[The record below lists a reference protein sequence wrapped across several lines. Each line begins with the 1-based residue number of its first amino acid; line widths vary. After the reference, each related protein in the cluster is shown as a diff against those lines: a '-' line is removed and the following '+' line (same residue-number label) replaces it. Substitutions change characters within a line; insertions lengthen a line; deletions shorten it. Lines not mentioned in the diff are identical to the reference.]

1 MSGLYAHNFSPSTA
15 TPPPSAAI
23 AAAAAAAS
31 PHHHPHN
38 LLHQHQQQH
47 HHHHHHLPNLDNIA
61 SGQQQQQQRQY
72 LVELLEEHDKIGP
85 FVEVLPISTRLL
97 NQEILRVSGIVPSQP
112 QAFSPFGSLQQRPS
126 LSPRR
131 SEDPS
136 WNSMPHQRF
145 GTEGVN
151 MDWQAAPTSPNSYV
165 VKKILRLDIPIDSY
179 PNVSYLSWIATALHM
194 LWYLRIYLPQTVLIR
209 VLRTIT
215 SMQLTVLMILFC
227 CEILQ
232 FNFVGRLLGPRG
244 NSLKRVEA
252 TTGCRVFIRGKG
264 SIKDTEKEDTL
275 RGRPGYEH
283 LSEPLHILI
292 EAELPVN
299 IVDMRL
305 RQAKEII
312 EEVLRPVDEAQ
323 DLYKRQQLRELALLN
338 SSYREESPGPSAS
351 GSLSPFSS
359 SNIIGMKRAKM
370 GQ

>member
-15 TPPPSAAI
+15 TPPPSAA
-23 AAAAAAAS
+23 
-31 PHHHPHN
+31 HQQ
-38 LLHQHQQQH
+38 QHQQQH
-47 HHHHHHLPNLDNIA
+47 HHHHHHLPNLDNI
-61 SGQQQQQQRQY
+61 QQQQQRQY

-112 QAFSPFGSLQQRPS
+112 QGFSPFGSLQQRPS

-179 PNVSYLSWIATALHM
+179 PN
-194 LWYLRIYLPQTVLIR
+194 
-209 VLRTIT
+209 
-215 SMQLTVLMILFC
+215 
-227 CEILQ
+227 

>member
-38 LLHQHQQQH
+38 LLHQHQQQHQQQH

-112 QAFSPFGSLQQRPS
+112 QGFSPFGSLQQRPS

-179 PNVSYLSWIATALHM
+179 PN
-194 LWYLRIYLPQTVLIR
+194 
-209 VLRTIT
+209 
-215 SMQLTVLMILFC
+215 
-227 CEILQ
+227 

-264 SIKDTEKEDTL
+264 SIKDTEKVNQHYEIAWPYIQEDTL

>member
-23 AAAAAAAS
+23 AAAAAA
-31 PHHHPHN
+31 
-38 LLHQHQQQH
+38 QQH
-47 HHHHHHLPNLDNIA
+47 HHHHHHLPNLDNI
-61 SGQQQQQQRQY
+61 QQQQQRQY

-112 QAFSPFGSLQQRPS
+112 QGFSPFGSLQQRPS

-179 PNVSYLSWIATALHM
+179 PN
-194 LWYLRIYLPQTVLIR
+194 
-209 VLRTIT
+209 
-215 SMQLTVLMILFC
+215 
-227 CEILQ
+227 